1 MTVVRIRFVQGCIS
15 SAVEGAPNETFQL
28 NMSNKHICINVYTL
42 STAMTTM
49 TAVSMPMVPMFIIMY
64 TVPIPG
70 NNVVQKI
77 QTLFPLFV
85 EDS

>member
-1 MTVVRIRFVQGCIS
+1 
-15 SAVEGAPNETFQL
+15 
-28 NMSNKHICINVYTL
+28 
-42 STAMTTM
+42 MTTM
-49 TAVSMPMVPMFIIMY
+49 TAVCMPMVPMFIIMY